1 MNDALSVLGA
11 ISPLIALAAGWLAGQ
26 LKGNS
31 KRSQALEDGVKM
43 LLRSK
48 IIDKCLHYIQAGSIP
63 PYALE
68 TIKGLFASYLA
79 LGDGD
84 RSVADLVERVERLQ
98 IRSG

>member
-1 MNDALSVLGA
+1 MDDILSVLGA
-11 ISPLIALAAGWLAGQ
+11 ISPLVALVAGWLAGQ
-26 LKGNS
+26 LKGSS
-31 KRSQALEDGVKM
+31 KRFKAMEDGVKM

-84 RSVADLVERVERLQ
+84 HSVGGLVERVEQLP